1 MKRVYRYF
9 PTIPRQLKDMADTFY
24 LLFFLFLSVISFGLP
39 QMIAGQTVMGPYM
52 LYDNHYLIDKYVI
65 NPAFAGNKYY
75 PKAFVGAQKM
85 ELQIHN
91 SPTQY
96 VAGMHSRLGIK
107 RNFST
112 EYESGNRSSRNAVG
126 GMLFADNNGPYQTV
140 GAKLDYVYHIPL
152 NEKSTTLSLGLGGM
166 LFSKRIR
173 LDNYTLMDNDPLIA
187 ENAGNRV
194 MIPDVNAGAVFSH
207 KQLYVGFSVSQLL
220 ENSYHSSDYKYTPAK
235 VYRNFYLL
243 AGYRFVYSRFEF
255 EPSVV
260 VGRNLAT
267 VRHGN
272 NGNFVDANVEFFLK
286 PIVFTLSYRID
297 GYMSTML
304 LYRAG
309 KLELGVRT
317 ELFSTKSLD
326 ARCNSVGL
334 MVAYTFLPSQMRV
347 TSNKR

>member
-1 MKRVYRYF
+1 MKIYILSV
-9 PTIPRQLKDMADTFY
+9 
-24 LLFFLFLSVISFGLP
+24 FLFVFHTVQTFGQSL
-39 QMIAGQTVMGPYM
+39 MGPYW
-52 LYDNHYLIDKYVI
+52 LYDNHYLTDKYII
-65 NPAFAGNKYY
+65 NPAFAGNQYY
-75 PKAFVGAQKM
+75 PKAFIGTHRM
-85 ELQIHN
+85 ELQLQN
-91 SPTQY
+91 SPSIHI
-96 VAGMHSRLGIK
+96 AGMHSRLGIK
-107 RNFST
+107 SNYSN
-112 EYESGNRSSRNAVG
+112 EYRSNDRSARNAIG
-126 GMLFADNNGPYQTV
+126 GMLFADNNGPYQTIGV
-140 GAKLDYVYHIPL
+140 KIDYAYHIPL
-152 NEKSTTLSLGLGGM
+152 NRNSTVLSFGLGGM
-166 LFSKRIR
+166 LFSKRVK
-173 LDNYTLMDNDPLIA
+173 LNKYHLVANDDPLIA
-187 ENAGNRV
+187 ESSGNHVMVPDFNAGV
-194 MIPDVNAGAVFSH
+194 ILSH
-207 KQLYVGFSVSQLL
+207 KHLYVGFSVSQLL

-243 AGYRFVYSRFEF
+243 AGYRFIYSRFEF

-347 TSNKR
+347 TANKR